1 MAHFSVKRE
10 LEPEVAQLGVR
21 RLIEAGATVRTQ
33 APLIRHVND
42 NPDNWAQMWRLQ
54 MKLGAIPYYMF
65 VERDTGARG
74 YFEVPLWRAY
84 EIFTE
89 AYRQVTGL
97 ARTVR
102 GPSMSCTPGKVL
114 IDGIAEVNGQKVF
127 VMKFIQARDPAW
139 TNRVFF
145 AKYDPKAMWM
155 DQLKPA
161 FGESKFFFDG
171 DMRQML
177 ESGEAR
183 VWLPTEVEAL
193 EETWRMEYDEKR
205 YRGQHPTQ

>member
-1 MAHFSVKRE
+1 
-10 LEPEVAQLGVR
+10 
-21 RLIEAGATVRTQ
+21 
-33 APLIRHVND
+33 
-42 NPDNWAQMWRLQ
+42 
-54 MKLGAIPYYMF
+54 
-65 VERDTGARG
+65 G

-114 IDGIAEVNGQKVF
+114 VDGIAEVNGQKVF

-145 AKYDPKAMWM
+145 AKYDPKATWM

-161 FGESKFFFDG
+161 FGEQEFFFDG

-177 ESGEAR
+177 ETGEAR

-193 EETWRMEYDEKR
+193 EETWQMEYDENKH
-205 YRGQHPTQ
+205 RGQRPKP